1 MTTEG
6 TLFEYLADMRKWFG
20 QDFNPHLPELKLSR
34 LAGYIDGYL
43 AARIQ
48 LGTPDVLANE
58 FFRWLTDRGDH
69 PQEGWE
75 AKLLR
80 DFKGDETAVIRKLL
94 DLAAEFTRLKRLAGK
109 NEGPDPRQ

>member
-1 MTTEG
+1 MTIEG
-6 TLFEYLADMRKWFG
+6 TLLEYLTDMRKWFG
-20 QDFNPHLPELKLSR
+20 QGFNPHLPELKLSR

-48 LGTPDVLANE
+48 LGSPDKLANE
-58 FFRWLTDRGDH
+58 FFAWLTERGDH

-80 DFKGDETAVIRKLL
+80 DFNGDEAAAIRKLL
-94 DLAAEFTRLKRLAGK
+94 DLAAEFTRLKGSTP
-109 NEGPDPRQ
+109 G

>member
-1 MTTEG
+1 VTIEG
-6 TLFEYLADMRKWFG
+6 TLFEYLADMRRWFG
-20 QDFNPHLPELKLSR
+20 RDFNPHLPEPRLSR

-48 LGTPDVLANE
+48 LGSPDRLADE
-58 FFRWLTDRGDH
+58 FFRWLTERGDH

-80 DFKGDETAVIRKLL
+80 DFNGDEAAVIRRFL
-94 DLAAEFTRLKRLAGK
+94 DLATEFTRLKALDSG
-109 NEGPDPRQ
+109 

>member
-1 MTTEG
+1 MTIEG

-20 QDFNPHLPELKLSR
+20 RDFNPHLPELKLSR

-48 LGTPDVLANE
+48 LGSPDRLANE
-58 FFRWLTDRGDH
+58 FFTWLTERGDH

-80 DFKGDETAVIRKLL
+80 DFNGDEAAVIRKLL
-94 DLAAEFTRLKRLAGK
+94 DLAAEFTRLKGL
-109 NEGPDPRQ
+109 DPG

>member
-1 MTTEG
+1 MPRPIEG
-6 TLFEYLADMRKWFG
+6 TLLEYLAEMSAGLRRG
-20 QDFNPHLPELKLSR
+20 FNPHLPELKLSR

-48 LGTPDVLANE
+48 LGSPDRLANQ
-58 FFRWLTDRGDH
+58 FFAWLTERGDH

-80 DFKGDETAVIRKLL
+80 DFKGDETAVIRRLL
-94 DLAAEFTRLKRLAGK
+94 ELATEFVATT
-109 NEGPDPRQ
+109 NEGPNPQR